1 MQQRNTNGDK
11 KMENKKELLETK
23 ETDEIDAEEMLQILQ
38 KSRKLMTVF
47 NEYRSAIMEVE
58 TKLRV
63 LDMELSM
70 DMDKNPIEAIH
81 SRLKRPQ
88 SILEKLQ
95 RRGYPITLASI
106 RENLLDIAGIRVI
119 CDFTDDIYK
128 LERLLARQTD
138 ITVLKRKDYI
148 KNPKPNGY
156 RSLHLTVSV
165 PIFLIE
171 GVKNVPVEV
180 QFRTMAMD
188 FWASL
193 EHKLK
198 YKKDISEATD
208 AAARLKECA
217 DKAFALDREMMRI
230 RSDIDEMESEK
241 S

>member
-1 MQQRNTNGDK
+1 MAG
-11 KMENKKELLETK
+11 KKELDVVEVM
-23 ETDEIDAEEMLQILQ
+23 EILD
-38 KSRKLMTVF
+38 KSENYRLLFT
-47 NEYRSAIMEVE
+47 EYRSAIMEIE

-63 LDMELSM
+63 LDNELSI
-70 DMDKNPIEAIH
+70 DRDKNPIETIH
-81 SRLKRPQ
+81 TRLKSPE
-88 SILEKLQ
+88 SILEKM
-95 RRGYPITLASI
+95 RRKNYPLTIESMRT
-106 RENLLDIAGIRVI
+106 NLLDIAGVRVI
-119 CDFTDDIYK
+119 CDFIDDIYK
-128 LERLLARQTD
+128 LEQHLCSQND
-138 ITVLKRKDYI
+138 ITVIRRKDYI
-148 KNPKPNGY
+148 EEPKPNGY
-156 RSLHLTVSV
+156 RSLHLVVSV
-165 PIFLIE
+165 PIFLTSGPKEI
-171 GVKNVPVEV
+171 PVEV